1 MNIKTW
7 AALALGCMSMATTAQ
22 EFPNKPIKLILGF
35 PPGGSG
41 DFVARAI
48 SEDVGK
54 LLGQPIVIE
63 NKPGAGTNIASEFVA
78 RAAPDGYTLLLGGSF
93 SHSVN
98 PALYPKLNFDPVKDF
113 VPITKVAS
121 LPTVFAVPA
130 ALPVSSLKELIAYA
144 KKEGDKVSYASAGP
158 GSPGHIAGGYF
169 NQAAGLNLTHVPFK
183 GSSEAVRALISG
195 DVSLIITSPPSINA
209 FVKSGRVKALALT
222 TPGRSALVPGVP
234 GSDEAGLQNFNLTG
248 WYGLYAPAAT
258 PSSIVARLHA
268 AFAHVLKDSAIIAKL
283 EAQGA
288 APEASAS
295 PEAFAK
301 WARDDAAQWFDVV
314 KKSGASVN

>member
-1 MNIKTW
+1 MKPFFAVLLGLVS
-7 AALALGCMSMATTAQ
+7 AASFAQ
-22 EFPNKPIKLILGF
+22 EFPSRPIKLILGF

-54 LLGQPIVIE
+54 LLGQSIVIE
-63 NKPGAGTNIASEFVA
+63 NKPGAGTNIATEFVA

-98 PALYPKLNFDPVKDF
+98 PALFPKLNFDPVKDF

-130 ALPVSSLKELIAYA
+130 ALPVGSLKEFIAYA

-195 DVSLIITSPPSINA
+195 DVALIITSPPSINS
-209 FVKSGRVKALALT
+209 FVKAGRVKTLALT
-222 TPGRSALVPGVP
+222 TPGRSPLVPGVP
-234 GSDEAGLQNFNLTG
+234 GSDEAGLVNFNLTG
-248 WYGLYAPAAT
+248 WYGLYAPALT
-258 PSSIVARLHA
+258 PVPIVARLHA
-268 AFAHVLKDSAIIAKL
+268 AFAQVLKDPATVAKL

-301 WARDDAAQWFDVV
+301 WAREDAAQWFDVV